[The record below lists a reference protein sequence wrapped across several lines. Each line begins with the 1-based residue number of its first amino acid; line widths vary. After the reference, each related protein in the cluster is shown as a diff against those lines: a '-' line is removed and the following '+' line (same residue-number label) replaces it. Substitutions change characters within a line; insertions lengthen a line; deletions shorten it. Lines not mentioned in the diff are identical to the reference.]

1 MYLKKLGTPFAYKKL
16 AIFLKDFKMTI
27 NSANP
32 YQNLALSNPLQN
44 SQALNLIK
52 DKKGSN
58 LEENENNL
66 ENLNYI
72 FNTTSYASEF
82 GFRIDERG
90 FFEKDLNK
98 IANIPGSYNINIKSV
113 RNIAKELT
121 RQDATLNYNKIDLP
135 YLLNSYYSSLKSV
148 NLEFSENDNANLSRD
163 MISKFATGFS
173 TENGEFLGKIS
184 RIYNNQEELNS
195 TLNKTLSLNTLML
208 DNKIT
213 NFHFDRALNNTS
225 SNEILKPYLT
235 KNAEVSKSGLLM
247 NFIYHDIKTQND
259 NELNF
264 FMKPASLD
272 LNAHT
277 NFQKIL
283 RGEMDIKDYIK
294 QQNEQKMSFDL
305 YLYVNGVDKKTASQ
319 DKLSVFFQQYVNYQK
334 DMDLREFANSSS
346 IFQIYIDE
354 NHSEFNSLKEEYQSQ
369 NKDLEKLDN
378 ANNMRSSSIENFLD
392 RRQKQANLNKI
403 LNSYLSVLLLSLIH
417 I

>member
-1 MYLKKLGTPFAYKKL
+1 
-16 AIFLKDFKMTI
+16 MTI

-82 GFRIDERG
+82 SFRIDEKG

-98 IANIPGSYNINIKSV
+98 IANIPESYNINIKSV

-195 TLNKTLSLNTLML
+195 ALNKTLSLNTLML

-403 LNSYLSVLLLSLIH
+403 LNSYYQYYFKVIL
-417 I
+417 

>member
-82 GFRIDERG
+82 SFRIDEKG

-98 IANIPGSYNINIKSV
+98 IANIPESYNINIKSV

-148 NLEFSENDNANLSRD
+148 NLEFSENDNTNLSRD

-195 TLNKTLSLNTLML
+195 ALNKTLSLNTLML

-403 LNSYLSVLLLSLIH
+403 LNSYLSVLL
-417 I
+417 

>member
-1 MYLKKLGTPFAYKKL
+1 
-16 AIFLKDFKMTI
+16 TI

-82 GFRIDERG
+82 SFRIDEKG

-98 IANIPGSYNINIKSV
+98 IANIPESYNINIKSV

-195 TLNKTLSLNTLML
+195 ALNKTLSLNTLML

-403 LNSYLSVLLLSLIH
+403 LNSYLSVLL
-417 I
+417 

>member
-1 MYLKKLGTPFAYKKL
+1 
-16 AIFLKDFKMTI
+16 MTI

-82 GFRIDERG
+82 SFRIDEKG

-98 IANIPGSYNINIKSV
+98 IANIPESYNINIKSV

-135 YLLNSYYSSLKSV
+135 YLLNSYYSSLKSI

-195 TLNKTLSLNTLML
+195 ALNKTLSLNTLML

-403 LNSYLSVLLLSLIH
+403 LNSYLSVLL
-417 I
+417 

>member
-392 RRQKQANLNKI
+392 RRQKQADLNKI
-403 LNSYLSVLLLSLIH
+403 LNSYLSVLL
-417 I
+417 

>member
-294 QQNEQKMSFDL
+294 QQNKQKMSFDL

-403 LNSYLSVLLLSLIH
+403 LNSYLSVLL
-417 I
+417 

>member
-1 MYLKKLGTPFAYKKL
+1 
-16 AIFLKDFKMTI
+16 MTI

-82 GFRIDERG
+82 SFRIDEKG

-98 IANIPGSYNINIKSV
+98 IANIPESYNINIKSV

-195 TLNKTLSLNTLML
+195 ALNKTLSLNTLML

-264 FMKPASLD
+264 FMKPVSLD

-392 RRQKQANLNKI
+392 RRQKQVNLNKI
-403 LNSYLSVLLLSLIH
+403 LNSYLSVLL
-417 I
+417 

>member
-1 MYLKKLGTPFAYKKL
+1 
-16 AIFLKDFKMTI
+16 MTI
-27 NSANP
+27 ISANP

-82 GFRIDERG
+82 SFRIDEKG

-98 IANIPGSYNINIKSV
+98 IANIPESYNINIKSV

-195 TLNKTLSLNTLML
+195 ALNKTLSLNTLML

-403 LNSYLSVLLLSLIH
+403 LN
-417 I
+417 

>member
-1 MYLKKLGTPFAYKKL
+1 
-16 AIFLKDFKMTI
+16 MTI

-82 GFRIDERG
+82 SFRIDEKG

-98 IANIPGSYNINIKSV
+98 IANIPESYNINIKSV

-173 TENGEFLGKIS
+173 TENGEFLGEIS

-195 TLNKTLSLNTLML
+195 ALNKTLSLNTLML

-403 LNSYLSVLLLSLIH
+403 LNSYLSVLL
-417 I
+417 

>member
-1 MYLKKLGTPFAYKKL
+1 
-16 AIFLKDFKMTI
+16 MTI

-82 GFRIDERG
+82 SFRIDEKG

-98 IANIPGSYNINIKSV
+98 IANIPESYNINIKSV

-195 TLNKTLSLNTLML
+195 ALNKTLSLNTLML

-403 LNSYLSVLLLSLIH
+403 LNSYLSVLV
-417 I
+417 

>member
-1 MYLKKLGTPFAYKKL
+1 
-16 AIFLKDFKMTI
+16 MTI

-82 GFRIDERG
+82 SFRIDEKG

-98 IANIPGSYNINIKSV
+98 IANIPESYNINIKSV

-121 RQDATLNYNKIDLP
+121 RQDAALNYNKIDLP

-195 TLNKTLSLNTLML
+195 ALNKTLSLNTLML

-213 NFHFDRALNNTS
+213 NFHFDKALNNTS

-403 LNSYLSVLLLSLIH
+403 LNSYLSVLL
-417 I
+417 

>member
-82 GFRIDERG
+82 SFRIDEKG

-98 IANIPGSYNINIKSV
+98 IANIPESYNINIKSV

-403 LNSYLSVLLLSLIH
+403 LNSYLSVLL
-417 I
+417 

>member
-82 GFRIDERG
+82 SFRIDERG

-98 IANIPGSYNINIKSV
+98 IANIPESYNINIKSV

-403 LNSYLSVLLLSLIH
+403 LNSYLSVLL
-417 I
+417 

>member
-1 MYLKKLGTPFAYKKL
+1 
-16 AIFLKDFKMTI
+16 MTI

-82 GFRIDERG
+82 SFRIDEKG

-98 IANIPGSYNINIKSV
+98 IANIPESYNINIKSV

-195 TLNKTLSLNTLML
+195 ALNKTLSLNTLML

-225 SNEILKPYLT
+225 SNEFLKPYLT

-403 LNSYLSVLLLSLIH
+403 LNSYLSVLL
-417 I
+417 

>member
-1 MYLKKLGTPFAYKKL
+1 
-16 AIFLKDFKMTI
+16 MTI

-82 GFRIDERG
+82 SFRIDEKG

-98 IANIPGSYNINIKSV
+98 IANIPESYNINIKSV

-195 TLNKTLSLNTLML
+195 ALNKTLSLNTLML

-277 NFQKIL
+277 NFKKIL

-403 LNSYLSVLLLSLIH
+403 LNSYLSVLL
-417 I
+417 

>member
-1 MYLKKLGTPFAYKKL
+1 
-16 AIFLKDFKMTI
+16 MTI

-82 GFRIDERG
+82 SFRIDEKG

-98 IANIPGSYNINIKSV
+98 IANIPESYNINIKSV

-148 NLEFSENDNANLSRD
+148 NLEFGENDNANLSRD

-195 TLNKTLSLNTLML
+195 ALNKTLSLNTLML

-403 LNSYLSVLLLSLIH
+403 LNSYLSVLL
-417 I
+417 

>member
-1 MYLKKLGTPFAYKKL
+1 
-16 AIFLKDFKMTI
+16 MTI

-82 GFRIDERG
+82 SFRIDEKG

-98 IANIPGSYNINIKSV
+98 IANIPESYNINIKSV

-195 TLNKTLSLNTLML
+195 ALNKTLSLNTLML

-272 LNAHT
+272 PNAHT

-403 LNSYLSVLLLSLIH
+403 LNSYLSVLL
-417 I
+417 

>member
-1 MYLKKLGTPFAYKKL
+1 
-16 AIFLKDFKMTI
+16 MTI

-82 GFRIDERG
+82 SFRIDEKG

-98 IANIPGSYNINIKSV
+98 IANIPESYNINIKSV

-195 TLNKTLSLNTLML
+195 ALNKTLSLNTLML

-392 RRQKQANLNKI
+392 RRPKQANLNKI
-403 LNSYLSVLLLSLIH
+403 LNSYLSVLL
-417 I
+417 

>member
-1 MYLKKLGTPFAYKKL
+1 
-16 AIFLKDFKMTI
+16 MTI

-82 GFRIDERG
+82 SFRIDEKG

-98 IANIPGSYNINIKSV
+98 IANIPESYNINIKSV

-135 YLLNSYYSSLKSV
+135 YLLNSYYNSLKSV

-195 TLNKTLSLNTLML
+195 ALNKTLSLNTLML

-392 RRQKQANLNKI
+392 RRQKQANLN
-403 LNSYLSVLLLSLIH
+403 
-417 I
+417 

>member
-1 MYLKKLGTPFAYKKL
+1 
-16 AIFLKDFKMTI
+16 MTI

-82 GFRIDERG
+82 SFRIDEKG

-98 IANIPGSYNINIKSV
+98 IANIPESYNINIKSV
-113 RNIAKELT
+113 RNIAKKLT

-195 TLNKTLSLNTLML
+195 ALNKTLSLNTLML

-403 LNSYLSVLLLSLIH
+403 LNSYLSVLL
-417 I
+417 

>member
-1 MYLKKLGTPFAYKKL
+1 
-16 AIFLKDFKMTI
+16 MTI

-82 GFRIDERG
+82 SFRIDEKG

-98 IANIPGSYNINIKSV
+98 IANIPESYNINIKSV

-163 MISKFATGFS
+163 IISKFATGFS

-195 TLNKTLSLNTLML
+195 ALNKTLSLNTLML

-403 LNSYLSVLLLSLIH
+403 LNSYLSVLL
-417 I
+417 

>member
-1 MYLKKLGTPFAYKKL
+1 
-16 AIFLKDFKMTI
+16 MTI

-82 GFRIDERG
+82 SFRIDEKG

-98 IANIPGSYNINIKSV
+98 IANIPESYNINIKSA

-195 TLNKTLSLNTLML
+195 ALNKTLSLNTLML

-403 LNSYLSVLLLSLIH
+403 LNSYLSVLL
-417 I
+417 

>member
-1 MYLKKLGTPFAYKKL
+1 
-16 AIFLKDFKMTI
+16 MTI

-82 GFRIDERG
+82 SFRIDEKG

-98 IANIPGSYNINIKSV
+98 IANIPESYNINIKSV

-195 TLNKTLSLNTLML
+195 ALNKTLSLNTLTL

-403 LNSYLSVLLLSLIH
+403 LNSYLSVLL
-417 I
+417 

>member
-1 MYLKKLGTPFAYKKL
+1 
-16 AIFLKDFKMTI
+16 MTI

-82 GFRIDERG
+82 SFRIDEKG

-98 IANIPGSYNINIKSV
+98 IANIPESYNINIKSV

-195 TLNKTLSLNTLML
+195 ALNKTLSLNTLML

-378 ANNMRSSSIENFLD
+378 TNNMRFSSIENFLD

-403 LNSYLSVLLLSLIH
+403 LNSYLSVLL
-417 I
+417 

>member
-1 MYLKKLGTPFAYKKL
+1 
-16 AIFLKDFKMTI
+16 MTI

-82 GFRIDERG
+82 SFRIDEKG

-98 IANIPGSYNINIKSV
+98 IANIPESYNINIKSV

-195 TLNKTLSLNTLML
+195 ALNKTLSLNTLML

-235 KNAEVSKSGLLM
+235 KNAEVSKSGILM

-403 LNSYLSVLLLSLIH
+403 LNSYLSVLL
-417 I
+417 

>member
-1 MYLKKLGTPFAYKKL
+1 
-16 AIFLKDFKMTI
+16 MTI

-82 GFRIDERG
+82 SFRIDEKG

-98 IANIPGSYNINIKSV
+98 IANIPESYNINIKSV

-173 TENGEFLGKIS
+173 TENGEFLGKFS

-195 TLNKTLSLNTLML
+195 ALNKTLSLNTLML

-403 LNSYLSVLLLSLIH
+403 LNSYLSVLL
-417 I
+417 

>member
-1 MYLKKLGTPFAYKKL
+1 
-16 AIFLKDFKMTI
+16 MTI

-82 GFRIDERG
+82 SFRIDEKG

-98 IANIPGSYNINIKSV
+98 IANIPESYNINIKSV

-195 TLNKTLSLNTLML
+195 ALNKTLSLNTLML

-259 NELNF
+259 NERNF

-403 LNSYLSVLLLSLIH
+403 LNSYLSVLL
-417 I
+417 

>member
-1 MYLKKLGTPFAYKKL
+1 
-16 AIFLKDFKMTI
+16 MTI

-82 GFRIDERG
+82 SFRIDEKG

-98 IANIPGSYNINIKSV
+98 IANIPESYNINIKSV

-195 TLNKTLSLNTLML
+195 ALNKTLSLNTLML

-225 SNEILKPYLT
+225 SSEILKPYLT

-403 LNSYLSVLLLSLIH
+403 LNSYLSVLL
-417 I
+417 

>member
-1 MYLKKLGTPFAYKKL
+1 
-16 AIFLKDFKMTI
+16 MTI

-82 GFRIDERG
+82 SFRIDEKG

-98 IANIPGSYNINIKSV
+98 IANIPESYNINIKSV

-121 RQDATLNYNKIDLP
+121 RQDATLNYNKINLP

-195 TLNKTLSLNTLML
+195 ALNKTLSLNTLML

-403 LNSYLSVLLLSLIH
+403 LNSYLSVLL
-417 I
+417 

>member
-1 MYLKKLGTPFAYKKL
+1 
-16 AIFLKDFKMTI
+16 MTI

-82 GFRIDERG
+82 SFRIDEKG

-98 IANIPGSYNINIKSV
+98 IANIPESYNINIKSV

-195 TLNKTLSLNTLML
+195 ALNKTLSLNTLML

-392 RRQKQANLNKI
+392 RRQKQANLDKI
-403 LNSYLSVLLLSLIH
+403 LNSYLSVLL
-417 I
+417 

>member
-1 MYLKKLGTPFAYKKL
+1 
-16 AIFLKDFKMTI
+16 MTI

-82 GFRIDERG
+82 SFRIDEKG

-98 IANIPGSYNINIKSV
+98 IANIPESYNINIKSV

-195 TLNKTLSLNTLML
+195 ALNKTLSLNTLML

-334 DMDLREFANSSS
+334 DMDLKEFANSSS

-403 LNSYLSVLLLSLIH
+403 LNSYLSVLL
-417 I
+417 

>member
-1 MYLKKLGTPFAYKKL
+1 
-16 AIFLKDFKMTI
+16 MTI

-82 GFRIDERG
+82 SFRIDEKG

-98 IANIPGSYNINIKSV
+98 IANIPESYNINIKSV

-195 TLNKTLSLNTLML
+195 ALNKTLSLNTLML

-247 NFIYHDIKTQND
+247 NFIYHNIKTQND

-334 DMDLREFANSSS
+334 DMDLREFTNSSS

-403 LNSYLSVLLLSLIH
+403 LNSYLSVLL
-417 I
+417 

>member
-1 MYLKKLGTPFAYKKL
+1 
-16 AIFLKDFKMTI
+16 MTI

-82 GFRIDERG
+82 SFRIDEKG

-195 TLNKTLSLNTLML
+195 ALNKTLSLNTLML

-403 LNSYLSVLLLSLIH
+403 LNSYLSVLL
-417 I
+417 

>member
-1 MYLKKLGTPFAYKKL
+1 
-16 AIFLKDFKMTI
+16 MTI
-27 NSANP
+27 NSVNP

-82 GFRIDERG
+82 SFRIDEKG

-98 IANIPGSYNINIKSV
+98 IANIPESYNINIKSV

-195 TLNKTLSLNTLML
+195 ALNKTLSLNTLML

-403 LNSYLSVLLLSLIH
+403 LNSYLSVLL
-417 I
+417 

>member
-1 MYLKKLGTPFAYKKL
+1 
-16 AIFLKDFKMTI
+16 MTI

-82 GFRIDERG
+82 SFRIDEKG

-98 IANIPGSYNINIKSV
+98 IANIPESYNINIKSV

-403 LNSYLSVLLLSLIH
+403 LNSYLSVLL
-417 I
+417 

>member
-1 MYLKKLGTPFAYKKL
+1 
-16 AIFLKDFKMTI
+16 MTI

-82 GFRIDERG
+82 SFRIDEKG

-98 IANIPGSYNINIKSV
+98 IANIPESYNINIKSV

-195 TLNKTLSLNTLML
+195 ALNKTLSLNTLML

-283 RGEMDIKDYIK
+283 SGEMDIKDYIK

-403 LNSYLSVLLLSLIH
+403 LNSYLSVLL
-417 I
+417 